1 MCQLCQTVISR
12 GGGSS
17 KFYTTSALNN
27 HLSYKHPEEFKQ
39 VKQTASVAS
48 SPSSATPQRS
58 GQDQPTLSEVLG
70 KRKPWT
76 INSAEA
82 QKVHQAIG
90 KMIAV
95 DIQPYSIAEDD
106 GFKSLMSLLE
116 PRYVLP
122 SRKYFTE
129 KVIPEMYDAVMVR
142 VQVDV
147 DEAKFISFTAD
158 TWTAQSTTTSF
169 MSLTAQWI
177 DDNFTRKSAVLHCE
191 KFDGQHTGIRL
202 ADALLAMMQKWK
214 IDKERVHVV
223 LRDGAAN
230 IVKGMCDAD
239 LPSISCFAHTLQL
252 ALNDGIL
259 CQSSVAELILSA
271 RKIVGHFRHSSS
283 ATSRLHEIQE
293 ELSLPKHQLKQVC
306 NQMEFHLSH
315 AGPSTGTEPCDNS
328 ISSGK

>member
-1 MCQLCQTVISR
+1 
-12 GGGSS
+12 
-17 KFYTTSALNN
+17 
-27 HLSYKHPEEFKQ
+27 
-39 VKQTASVAS
+39 
-48 SPSSATPQRS
+48 
-58 GQDQPTLSEVLG
+58 
-70 KRKPWT
+70 
-76 INSAEA
+76 
-82 QKVHQAIG
+82 
-90 KMIAV
+90 
-95 DIQPYSIAEDD
+95 
-106 GFKSLMSLLE
+106 
-116 PRYVLP
+116 
-122 SRKYFTE
+122 
-129 KVIPEMYDAVMVR
+129 
-142 VQVDV
+142 
-147 DEAKFISFTAD
+147 
-158 TWTAQSTTTSF
+158 

-177 DDNFTRKSAVLHCE
+177 DENFTRKSTVLHCE

-259 CQSSVAELILSA
+259 CQSSVDELILSV

-315 AGPSTGTEPCDNS
+315 AGPSTGAEPCDNS